1 MKDIVT
7 VLRQG
12 SWLSAARIQR
22 LSLAAVLATAGFLF
36 FIVLT
41 AHGANDYTSRPLGT
55 DFSSFY
61 AAGRLAA
68 LGANPYDPA
77 TLHGMQQAIF
87 GAGTP
92 YYAFAYPPI
101 FLLLAWPLSKL
112 PYLMSL
118 ALWQLSSFAFYL
130 WAMTLLKRR
139 FAAMLP
145 DRLFYLC
152 TAGFTAVFVNVS
164 HGQNGFLTAGLFAAA
179 IASLGVRPWA
189 AGVWFGLAAFKPQ
202 LGLLVPL
209 ALAAGGHWR
218 SIAAATATVA
228 ALAAGSIALFGIQV
242 WPEFLAGAVQARQV
256 ILDSNGVGY
265 DKLVSVFAWL
275 RLWQMPV
282 AAAYAGQG
290 IAAILAAVAIVR
302 LWRTSDMRLQGAAL
316 CIAALLATPFALDYD
331 LMMLAPAILL
341 LAAREETAATP
352 YGATL
357 LLLLWLVPLFARSA
371 AHALF
376 LPLANWA
383 LIWAFL
389 ATVKRAPS

>member
-1 MKDIVT
+1 MNDLVA
-7 VLRQG
+7 VLREG
-12 SWLSAARIQR
+12 SWLSAARAR
-22 LSLAAVLATAGFLF
+22 RVSSVAMFATAGFLLF
-36 FIVLT
+36 LVLT
-41 AHGANDYTSRPLGT
+41 AHGANDYTGRPLGT

-61 AAGRLAA
+61 AAGRLAG
-68 LGANPYDPA
+68 LDANPYDPEA
-77 TLHGMQQAIF
+77 LHAMQQAIF

-101 FLLLAWPLSKL
+101 FLLLAWPLSGL
-112 PYLMSL
+112 PYLLSL
-118 ALWQLSSFAFYL
+118 ALWQGFSIALYL

-145 DRLFYLC
+145 DRLFYPC

-164 HGQNGFLTAGLFAAA
+164 HGQNGFLTTGLFVAA
-179 IASLGVRPWA
+179 IASLGVRPWTS
-189 AGVWFGLAAFKPQ
+189 GVWFGLAAFKPQ

-209 ALAAGGHWR
+209 TLAAGGHWR
-218 SIAAATATVA
+218 SFAAATATVA
-228 ALAAGSIALFGIQV
+228 ALAAASTALFGMQI
-242 WPEFLAGAVQARQV
+242 WPEFLAGAVQARRV
-256 ILDSNGVGY
+256 ILESNGVGY
-265 DKLVSVFAWL
+265 DKFVSVFAWL

-282 AAAYAGQG
+282 AAAYVGQAV
-290 IAAILAAVAIVR
+290 AAVLAAVAIVR

-341 LAAREETAATP
+341 LVGREETATIP
-352 YGATL
+352 YGKTL
-357 LLLLWLVPLFARSA
+357 LILLWLMPLFARSA

-383 LIWAFL
+383 LILVFL
-389 ATVKRAPS
+389 VTVKREPS